1 MNIRLV
7 LGILL
12 LAGAFASSYK
22 PAPAPVI
29 PTPTPT
35 PTPVPTP
42 IPVPV
47 IVEDKVEFFDVP
59 IFQNRIKEDSV
70 FASVINRSK
79 SPDLT
84 RGESR
89 STQAHETS
97 HFIHSELRMKEAKA
111 NGGNPRAFFIP
122 PDKGFSIREANF
134 KKSAISKYI
143 PSSLQYS
150 RFNVYIIGA
159 PGWEDSPL
167 YIFDEWN
174 AYINGATVAVDDM
187 KAGRPKSDQVDTVTG
202 ALEFSAYTVATCMAI
217 SDIDPDLWASAQFK
231 AFVKFNLKRA
241 EAIFTEGK
249 PMFPF
254 KQQDELLEALRTSS
268 DAEPMRQFI
277 IKHFDGV
284 FLSD

>member
-1 MNIRLV
+1 MKFRLI
-7 LGILL
+7 LGLLL
-12 LAGAFASSYK
+12 LATAFMLPSG
-22 PAPAPVI
+22 I
-29 PTPTPT
+29 PTPVVPIPVPT
-35 PTPVPTP
+35 PTPVIPD
-42 IPVPV
+42 PVP
-47 IVEDKVEFFDVP
+47 IVEEKVEFFDVP

-79 SPDLT
+79 NPDLT

-97 HFIHSELRMKEAKA
+97 HFIHSELRMKLARA
-111 NGGNPRAFFIP
+111 NGGSPRAFFIP
-122 PDKGFSIREANF
+122 PDKGFSIREADF
-134 KKSAISKYI
+134 KKSAISKYV
-143 PSSLQYS
+143 PGSLQYS
-150 RFNVYIIGA
+150 RFNVYLRGA

-187 KAGRPKSDQVDTVTG
+187 KAGRPKSDQADTVMG
-202 ALEFSAYTVATCMAI
+202 ALEFSVYAVATCMAI
-217 SDIDPDLWASAQFK
+217 SDNDPALWENAQFK
-231 AFVKFNLKRA
+231 AFTKLNLKRA

-254 KQQDELLEALRTSS
+254 AKQDELLASLRTSQ
-268 DAEPMRQFI
+268 DAAVIRDFI
-277 IKHFDGV
+277 IKHFDGI